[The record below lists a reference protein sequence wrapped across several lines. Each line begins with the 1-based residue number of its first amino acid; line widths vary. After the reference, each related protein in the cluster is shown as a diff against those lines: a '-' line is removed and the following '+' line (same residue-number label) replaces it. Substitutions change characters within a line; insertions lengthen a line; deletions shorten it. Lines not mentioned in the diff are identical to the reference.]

1 MLPHELLRL
10 PAELERVDA
19 LLDDP
24 AFFAPFVS
32 YFDPRIGRPSTPM
45 ETHLRLMF
53 LEVPLPTPL
62 REAVSRGER
71 DSLSVAAVAPSPLG
85 RVAAAPNHIDEDH
98 PLRRSGGGR
107 AERGC

>member
-10 PAELERVDA
+10 PAELERMDA

-45 ETHLRLMF
+45 ETHLRLIL

-71 DSLSVAAVAPSPLG
+71 DTLSCSCNASAALK
-85 RVAAAPNHIDEDH
+85 
-98 PLRRSGGGR
+98 SG
-107 AERGC
+107 